1 MNKRL
6 SSVLLF
12 VLDLLVVSAFV
23 AFILSWFYEP
33 EPVWLRWYLAPLLA
47 LLVLFVL
54 RAILRRAAPDA
65 PSLLASRP
73 VRVLALA
80 LLPTFFM
87 LFALE
92 ILLAICGVK
101 PEPPPPIIITGQ
113 NTGDLIEDTGG
124 VRHDP
129 ELLFAF
135 VPDKIW
141 DGVRVNSHGYRTRE
155 FDLPKTPGTI
165 RIVSLGDSCTAQGRP
180 PYADRLHELLQKEPP
195 VPGVPWE
202 AFNMGVFGYSSWQG
216 YRAFER
222 LAPQLGANLVTLYF
236 GWNDHWTEHNVTDRH
251 RMASRMGPFAAKN
264 LSAFRKKRLYAVIL
278 RAVTR
283 VREKDEAGTSASDD
297 RVPRV
302 PPAEYANTLRLIAES
317 VRQHGGEPLFLT
329 APRRHL
335 TDTLVKTGHARS
347 PEEAEEL
354 HDRYVEITR
363 SVARDLDA
371 PLLDLAEICAAPEW
385 DGLFS
390 QDGIHWVD
398 PQGLDALANVL
409 YDKVAELA
417 REGRIPGLP

>member
-1 MNKRL
+1 MTKRCPAFA
-6 SSVLLF
+6 SCI
-12 VLDLLVVSAFV
+12 LDLLVIAAFA
-23 AFILSWFYEP
+23 AFILAWFYEP
-33 EPVWLRWYLAPLLA
+33 DAVALRWYCAPLAALA
-47 LLVLFVL
+47 VLFVL
-54 RAILRRAAPDA
+54 RRVLRRAAPEA
-65 PSLLASRP
+65 PSLLGSRP
-73 VRVLALA
+73 VRILALA
-80 LLPTFFM
+80 VLPTFFM

-92 ILLAICGVK
+92 IILALCGVK
-101 PEPPPPIIITGQ
+101 PQPPPPIIITGQ

-135 VPDKIW
+135 VPDKMW

-155 FDLPKTPGTI
+155 FDLPKPPGTI

-180 PYADRLHELLQKEPP
+180 PYSDRLHKLLQQNPP
-195 VPGVPWE
+195 VPGVEWE

-251 RMASRMGPFAAKN
+251 RTAVRMGPFAAKN
-264 LSAFRKKRLYAVIL
+264 LSAFRKKRLYTVIFKAVS
-278 RAVTR
+278 R
-283 VREKDEAGTSASDD
+283 VREKDGSGTSASDD

-317 VRQHGGEPLFLT
+317 VRKQGGEVLFLT

-335 TDTLVKTGHARS
+335 TETLVQTGHARS

-363 SVARDLDA
+363 TVARELDA

-385 DGLFS
+385 DDLFS

-398 PQGLDALANVL
+398 PQGLNALATVL

-417 REGRIPGLP
+417 REGRIPGVP

>member
-1 MNKRL
+1 MTKRSL
-6 SSVLLF
+6 SFASC
-12 VLDLLVVSAFV
+12 VLDLLVIAAYA
-23 AFILSWFYEP
+23 AFILAWFYEP
-33 EPVWLRWYLAPLLA
+33 DAMVLRWYGAPLVA
-47 LLVLFVL
+47 LVVLFVL
-54 RAILRRAAPDA
+54 RRLLRRAAPEA
-65 PSLLASRP
+65 PALLASRP
-73 VRVLALA
+73 VRILALA
-80 LLPTFFM
+80 VLPTFFM

-92 ILLAICGVK
+92 ILLALCGVK
-101 PEPPPPIIITGQ
+101 PQPPPPIIITGQ
-113 NTGDLIEDTGG
+113 NTGDLIEDSGG

-135 VPDKIW
+135 VPDKMW

-155 FDLPKTPGTI
+155 FDLPKAPGTI

-180 PYADRLHELLQKEPP
+180 PYSDRLHERLQENPP
-195 VPGVPWE
+195 VPGVAWE

-236 GWNDHWTEHNVTDRH
+236 GWNDHWTEHNVTDRR
-251 RMASRMGPFAAKN
+251 RMAVRMGPFAAKN
-264 LSAFRKKRLYAVIL
+264 LSAFRKKRLYTVIAGAVS
-278 RAVTR
+278 R
-283 VREKDEAGTSASDD
+283 VREKDGGGTSNADD

-302 PPAEYANTLRLIAES
+302 PPAEYANTLRLLAES
-317 VRQHGGEPLFLT
+317 VRKQGGEALFLT

-335 TDTLVKTGHARS
+335 TETLVKTGHARS

-363 SVARDLDA
+363 TVARELDA

-398 PQGLDALANVL
+398 PQGLDALADVL

-417 REGRIPGLP
+417 RDGRIPGLP